1 MLITTQL
8 RACCW
13 SLFVNGSTHLTLLYV
28 DHYTTDSLLLATF
41 CQRLHTSDITYVDHY
56 TTDSLLL
63 VMFCWQLHT
72 SDIALCL
79 SLHNREP
86 AVGHFLSMASHI
98 WHCFMLITTQPT
110 ACCWSRFVNYY
121 TTAGDMVSLC
131 FSTLAEEIQNTTTMG
146 SVSSQIPPLTHSHQK
161 IRLLLPWDSP
171 HRAVKGNLRLLST
184 RVLITYFELVSCECA
199 TLYWQQWVSQS

>member
-86 AVGHFLSMASHI
+86 AVSHFLSMASHI
-98 WHCFMLITTQPT
+98 WHCFMLITTQP
-110 ACCWSRFVNYY
+110 
-121 TTAGDMVSLC
+121 
-131 FSTLAEEIQNTTTMG
+131 Q
-146 SVSSQIPPLTHSHQK
+146 P
-161 IRLLLPWDSP
+161 
-171 HRAVKGNLRLLST
+171 AVGHVL
-184 RVLITYFELVSCECA
+184 LITTQQLVIWFPFVFQHLQRKFKIPLLWDPYQA
-199 TLYWQQWVSQS
+199 RFPP